1 LAKVTLEEKIKA
13 RNAAARGYLS
23 SGDPDIEEYNFGEL
37 LQVAKNAGLGAH
49 RGLSKNDL
57 IDIIDGERRPSA
69 NPVDEVRDK
78 MMSFVRLYWERIK
91 HQMPEQCEG
100 DCYQCS
106 DLKVL
111 ACYAENQENLF
122 KRR

>member
-1 LAKVTLEEKIKA
+1 MAKVTLEEKIKA
-13 RNAAARGYLS
+13 RNEAVREYLAA
-23 SGDPDIEEYNFGEL
+23 GDPDLVEYSYGEV
-37 LQVAKNAGLGAH
+37 LQILQDAGLSAH

-57 IDIIDGERRPSA
+57 VDILDGERRPSA
-69 NPVDEVRDK
+69 NPVDVVRDE